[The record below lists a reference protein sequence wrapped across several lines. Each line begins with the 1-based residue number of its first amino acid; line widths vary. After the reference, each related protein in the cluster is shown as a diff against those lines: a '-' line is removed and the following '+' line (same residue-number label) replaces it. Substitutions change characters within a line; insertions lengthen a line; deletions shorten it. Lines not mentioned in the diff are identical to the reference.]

1 MSADVIEREEWLV
14 MTGMIADVRE
24 ELRQLTKLL
33 RGDDDGEE
41 EEEDA

>member
-1 MSADVIEREEWLV
+1 
-14 MTGMIADVRE
+14 MIADVRE